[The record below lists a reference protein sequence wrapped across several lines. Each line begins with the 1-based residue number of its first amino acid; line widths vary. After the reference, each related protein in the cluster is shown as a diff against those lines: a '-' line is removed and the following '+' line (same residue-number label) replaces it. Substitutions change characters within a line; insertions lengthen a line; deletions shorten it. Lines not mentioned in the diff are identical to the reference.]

1 MADIS
6 PMSVIDA
13 PEFDYTSV
21 KRKVLAGE
29 DFPARKLQR
38 GPNSRFLP
46 QLASLQNLSK
56 IINHVKYDAS
66 ISRVSIKHS
75 LKSQLYA
82 AMGQIPRQKSEQGKT
97 DVGMSI
103 GEFLVLM
110 LERVRMEDGSQFK
123 VDNSID
129 SNFSIL
135 QVECMT
141 LTLHTT
147 VILFFIWSLPCD
159 FSYTGY

>member
-1 MADIS
+1 MRILLHWRASVLAQWFKRYNHARFTTRDRIDYRCLRDPGQETSGWNRRFSPIHQPAMADIS

-82 AMGQIPRQKSEQGKT
+82 AMGQIPRQKVNKGRKT
-97 DVGMSI
+97 
-103 GEFLVLM
+103 
-110 LERVRMEDGSQFK
+110 
-123 VDNSID
+123 
-129 SNFSIL
+129 
-135 QVECMT
+135 
-141 LTLHTT
+141 
-147 VILFFIWSLPCD
+147 
-159 FSYTGY
+159 